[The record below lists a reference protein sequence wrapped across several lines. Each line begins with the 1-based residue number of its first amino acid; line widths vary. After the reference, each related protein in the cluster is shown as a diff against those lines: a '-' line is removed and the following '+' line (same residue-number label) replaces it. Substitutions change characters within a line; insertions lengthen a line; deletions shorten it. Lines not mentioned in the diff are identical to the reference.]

1 MPENNI
7 KFAKNEIAPI
17 KDDVKS
23 IEDKTKSAE
32 NGVKPGLRI
41 RAAKKED
48 VPLILEF
55 VKGIAKFE
63 NLSHLVTATEE
74 TLAESMFGKRP
85 YAEVFFAELD
95 GVPAGFT
102 VFFHNFSTFV
112 GKPGLYI
119 EDIFVK
125 PEFRGKGIGKAMFL
139 HCIKLAKERNCGRM
153 EWAVLDWNPAREFY
167 EHLGGGPA
175 KGWRIY
181 RMDEEKFES
190 VLEKGN

>member
-1 MPENNI
+1 MSEHEI
-7 KFAKNEIAPI
+7 KRIDNKI
-17 KDDVKS
+17 KP
-23 IEDKTKSAE
+23 AE
-32 NGVKPGLRI
+32 GGVKPGLKI
-41 RAAKKED
+41 RAAEIED

-55 VKGIAKFE
+55 VKGIARFE
-63 NLSHLVTATEE
+63 NLSHLVTATEAN
-74 TLAESMFGKRP
+74 LADAMFGKRL

-139 HCIKLAKERNCGRM
+139 HCVTLAKERRCGRL
-153 EWAVLDWNPAREFY
+153 EWAVLEWNSARKFY
-167 EHLGGGPA
+167 EHLGGSPA
-175 KGWRIY
+175 DGWQIY
-181 RMDEEKFES
+181 RMDEKKFES
-190 VLEKGN
+190 AFEK

>member
-1 MPENNI
+1 MSENERKSNI
-7 KFAKNEIAPI
+7 SIRIA
-17 KDDVKS
+17 
-23 IEDKTKSAE
+23 E
-32 NGVKPGLRI
+32 
-41 RAAKKED
+41 KKD

-55 VKGIAKFE
+55 VKGLAEFE
-63 NLSHLVTATEE
+63 NLSHLVKASEE
-74 TLAESMFGKRP
+74 SLKKYMFGEKS

-139 HCIKLAKERNCGRM
+139 HCVKLAKERNCGRM
-153 EWAVLDWNPAREFY
+153 EWAVLDWNPARDFY
-167 EHLGGGPA
+167 EYLGGSLVD
-175 KGWRIY
+175 GWRIY
-181 RMDEEKFES
+181 RMDQDRFQS
-190 VLEKGN
+190 ALEK

>member
-1 MPENNI
+1 MSEPEMKLTKDKI
-7 KFAKNEIAPI
+7 EPVEDGAK
-17 KDDVKS
+17 S
-23 IEDKTKSAE
+23 
-32 NGVKPGLRI
+32 GLKI
-41 RAAKKED
+41 RAAEIED

-55 VKGIAKFE
+55 VKGIARFE
-63 NLSHLVTATEE
+63 NLSHLVMATEE
-74 TLAESMFGKRP
+74 NLAEGIFGKRS

-139 HCIKLAKERNCGRM
+139 HCVKLAKERNCGRI
-153 EWAVLDWNPAREFY
+153 EWAVLDWNPARKFY
-167 EHLGGGPA
+167 EHFGGSLVN
-175 KGWRIY
+175 GWNIY
-181 RMDEEKFES
+181 RMNEEKFENA
-190 VLEKGN
+190 LEK

>member
-7 KFAKNEIAPI
+7 KPTENEITPI
-17 KDDVKS
+17 QNDV
-23 IEDKTKSAE
+23 KSAE
-32 NGVKPGLRI
+32 NGVKLGLKI
-41 RAAKKED
+41 RAAETGD

-55 VKGIAKFE
+55 VKGIAEFE

-74 TLAESMFGKRP
+74 TLEKSMFGKRP

-125 PEFRGKGIGKAMFL
+125 PEFRGKGIGKVMFL
-139 HCIKLAKERNCGRM
+139 HCVKLAKERNCGRM
-153 EWAVLDWNPAREFY
+153 EWAVLNWNPAKKFY
-167 EHLGGGPA
+167 EHLGGDPA
-175 KGWRIY
+175 DGWQIY
-181 RMDEEKFES
+181 RMKEEKFES
-190 VLEKGN
+190 ALEK

>member
-1 MPENNI
+1 MAET
-7 KFAKNEIAPI
+7 EINTGLKI
-17 KDDVKS
+17 R
-23 IEDKTKSAE
+23 TAE
-32 NGVKPGLRI
+32 
-41 RAAKKED
+41 KKD

-55 VKGIAKFE
+55 VKGIAEFE

-74 TLAESMFGKRP
+74 SLMKSMFGEKP
-85 YAEVFFAELD
+85 YAEVFFAELE

-112 GKPGLYI
+112 GKQGLYI

-139 HCIKLAKERNCGRM
+139 HCVKLAKERNCGRM

-167 EHLGGGPA
+167 EYLGGSPVE
-175 KGWRIY
+175 GWHIY
-181 RMDEEKFES
+181 RMNQERFES
-190 VLEKGN
+190 ALEK

>member
-1 MPENNI
+1 MKMPEN
-7 KFAKNEIAPI
+7 ER
-17 KDDVKS
+17 KS
-23 IEDKTKSAE
+23 S
-32 NGVKPGLRI
+32 LSI
-41 RAAKKED
+41 RTAKKED

-55 VKGIAKFE
+55 VKGIAEFE

-74 TLAESMFGKRP
+74 SLMESMFGKIP

-112 GKPGLYI
+112 GKQGLYI

-139 HCIKLAKERNCGRM
+139 HCVRLAKERNCGRM
-153 EWAVLDWNPAREFY
+153 EWAVLDWNPARDFY
-167 EHLGGGPA
+167 EHFGANLVE
-175 KGWRIY
+175 GWHIY
-181 RMDEEKFES
+181 RMDHDKLES
-190 VLEKGN
+190 ALEK

>member
-1 MPENNI
+1 MAET
-7 KFAKNEIAPI
+7 EINTGLKI
-17 KDDVKS
+17 R
-23 IEDKTKSAE
+23 TAE
-32 NGVKPGLRI
+32 
-41 RAAKKED
+41 KKD

-55 VKGIAKFE
+55 VEGIAEFE

-74 TLAESMFGKRP
+74 SLMKSMFREKP

-112 GKPGLYI
+112 GKQGLYI

-139 HCIKLAKERNCGRM
+139 HCVKLAKERNCGRM

-167 EHLGGGPA
+167 EYLGGSPVE
-175 KGWRIY
+175 GWHIY
-181 RMDEEKFES
+181 RMNQERFES
-190 VLEKGN
+190 ALEK

>member
-1 MPENNI
+1 
-7 KFAKNEIAPI
+7 
-17 KDDVKS
+17 
-23 IEDKTKSAE
+23 
-32 NGVKPGLRI
+32 
-41 RAAKKED
+41 
-48 VPLILEF
+48 
-55 VKGIAKFE
+55 
-63 NLSHLVTATEE
+63 
-74 TLAESMFGKRP
+74 MFGKKS

-139 HCIKLAKERNCGRM
+139 HCVKLAKERNCGRM

-167 EHLGGGPA
+167 EYFGGGPCRRVA
-175 KGWRIY
+175 ASTAWARKNSKVRLKN
-181 RMDEEKFES
+181 KFERVCNNS
-190 VLEKGN
+190 LLSFSDGQFLKSYPVIPVSKTTSFPDRAFKLRASKA

>member
-1 MPENNI
+1 MSE
-7 KFAKNEIAPI
+7 NEIKATENE
-17 KDDVKS
+17 VKLANNR
-23 IEDKTKSAE
+23 I
-32 NGVKPGLRI
+32 KPGLSI
-41 RAAKKED
+41 RTAEKED

-55 VKGIAKFE
+55 VKGIAGFE

-74 TLAESMFGKRP
+74 TLAEYMFGKRP

-125 PEFRGKGIGKAMFL
+125 PEFRGKGVGKAMFIQ
-139 HCIKLAKERNCGRM
+139 CVKLAKERNCGRM

-167 EHLGGGPA
+167 EHLGGIPA
-175 KGWRIY
+175 GGWYIY
-181 RMDEEKFES
+181 RMNEEKFEGALEENT
-190 VLEKGN
+190 LEK

>member
-1 MPENNI
+1 MSEPKKLTENNV
-7 KFAKNEIAPI
+7 KPAK
-17 KDDVKS
+17 D
-23 IEDKTKSAE
+23 
-32 NGVKPGLRI
+32 GVKPGLKI
-41 RAAKKED
+41 RAAEIED

-55 VKGIAKFE
+55 VKGIARFE

-74 TLAESMFGKRP
+74 TLTEAMFGKRP

-102 VFFHNFSTFV
+102 VFFHNFSTFA

-139 HCIKLAKERNCGRM
+139 HCVKLAKERRCGRL
-153 EWAVLDWNPAREFY
+153 EWAVLEWNPAREFY
-167 EHLGGGPA
+167 EHLGGSPA
-175 KGWRIY
+175 DGWQIY

-190 VLEKGN
+190 VFEK

>member
-1 MPENNI
+1 MSEPEM
-7 KFAKNEIAPI
+7 KLT
-17 KDDVKS
+17 
-23 IEDKTKSAE
+23 EDKINPAE
-32 NGVKPGLRI
+32 DGVKPGLKI
-41 RAAKKED
+41 RAAEIGD

-74 TLAESMFGKRP
+74 TLVEAMFGKRP

-139 HCIKLAKERNCGRM
+139 HCVKLAKERNCGRL
-153 EWAVLDWNPAREFY
+153 EWAVLDWNPARKFY
-167 EHLGGGPA
+167 EHLGGSPVD
-175 KGWRIY
+175 GWHIY

-190 VLEKGN
+190 ALEK